1 MNTTCLSPLFPY
13 PFSSFPRKREST
25 PSQLCKSYGEKP
37 PRYPFRIAAVLI
49 AALSLALIL
58 ACSQSTQSVPEPA
71 ALESENAAPPEEIP
85 LIKGPVSE
93 DGLQAIFATPDI
105 APGRHRIAFALTSQT
120 GLVKALSAT
129 VQSFHDPQEDSFGE
143 PEQTAL
149 SLFHPFPL
157 VERGL
162 YVTNLTFDRP
172 GKWAIQATVL
182 GDDGLPKR
190 AALLFDVPE
199 KTHAP
204 SVGTPAIPSRS
215 KTTHDVERLSQLT
228 TGSLQDE
235 DLYQTSIADAIQ
247 SGLPTVIVMASPAF
261 CINAVCGPQVEVL
274 RDLKNEFPDQA
285 NFIHVDY
292 YDNPEQIQGDLNRA
306 VLSPVVRE
314 WRLPSAEWSFVINRD
329 GIITGRFEGFTPLQE
344 LRQAL
349 KKVL

>member
-1 MNTTCLSPLFPY
+1 MNTTFLPSFPY

-25 PSQLCKSYGEKP
+25 LSQLRKSYGEKP
-37 PRYPFRIAAVLI
+37 MRWPFKIASTLL
-49 AALSLALIL
+49 AALSIGLIL
-58 ACSQSTQSVPEPA
+58 ACSQSTQSVPES
-71 ALESENAAPPEEIP
+71 ESNAPPEEIP

-105 APGRHRIAFALTSQT
+105 APGKHRVAFALTSQT

-129 VQSFHDPQEDSFGE
+129 VQSFYDPQADSLDD
-143 PEQTAL
+143 PAQTAL
-149 SLFHPFPL
+149 ALFHPFPL

-162 YVTNLTFDRP
+162 YVTNLTFDQP

-182 GDDGLPKR
+182 GGDGLPKK
-190 AALLFDVPE
+190 AALHFDVPE

-204 SVGTPAIPSRS
+204 AVGEAAIPSHS
-215 KTTHDVERLSQLT
+215 KTIHDVDQLSQLT
-228 TGSLQDE
+228 TGSMQDE
-235 DLYQTSIADAIQ
+235 DLYQISIADAIEND
-247 SGLPTVIVMASPAF
+247 LPTVIVMASPAF

-274 RDLKNEFPDQA
+274 RDLKNEFPNQA

-314 WRLPSAEWSFVINRD
+314 WRLPSAEWSFVIDRD
-329 GIITGRFEGFTPLQE
+329 GVIAARFEGFTPLQE

-349 KKVL
+349 KKNL

>member
-1 MNTTCLSPLFPY
+1 MNATCP
-13 PFSSFPRKREST
+13 SSFPRKREST
-25 PSQLCKSYGEKP
+25 PPQPCKSHGQKLV
-37 PRYPFRIAAVLI
+37 RWPFGIS
-49 AALSLALIL
+49 ALLLTTLLLALIL
-58 ACSQSTQSVPEPA
+58 ACSQSPAVNPESSA
-71 ALESENAAPPEEIP
+71 SESQNPAPPEEIP

-105 APGRHRIAFALTSQT
+105 STGKHRVAFALTSQT

-129 VQSFHDPQEDSFGE
+129 VQSFHDPLPESLGE

-149 SLFHPFPL
+149 ALFHPFPL

-162 YVTNLTFDRP
+162 YVTNLTFDQP
-172 GKWAIQATVL
+172 GNWAIQATVL
-182 GDDGLPKR
+182 GDDGLPKKT
-190 AALLFDVPE
+190 ALYFDVPE
-199 KTHAP
+199 KTRAP
-204 SVGTPAIPSRS
+204 SVGAPAVPSRN
-215 KTTHDVERLSQLT
+215 KTLHNVERLSQLT
-228 TGSLQDE
+228 TGSMQDE
-235 DLYQTSIADAIQ
+235 DLYRLSISDALQ
-247 SGLPTVIVMASPAF
+247 NDLPTVIVMASPAF

-314 WRLPSAEWSFVINRD
+314 WRLPSAEWSFVIDRD
-329 GIITGRFEGFTPLQE
+329 GIISGRFEGFTPLEE

-349 KKVL
+349 KKAL